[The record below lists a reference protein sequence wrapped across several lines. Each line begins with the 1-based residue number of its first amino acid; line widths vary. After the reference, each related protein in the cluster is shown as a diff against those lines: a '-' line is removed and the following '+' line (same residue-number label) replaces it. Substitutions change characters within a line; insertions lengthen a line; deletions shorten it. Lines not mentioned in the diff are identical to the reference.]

1 MASIEKMHER
11 VGPLALASQGKKK
24 RRFSIAP
31 ILFLLPA
38 ALILGGVVLF
48 PIINAFILSFYRY
61 QLNMPALG
69 KTFIGLDNYIYIFED
84 QELLGS
90 VAWTLQFT
98 VTVVIAELLIGM
110 IFALV
115 LNSSVLGR
123 LREPLRAVFL
133 VPIMLSGV
141 VSGLMWRLLFDPE
154 YGPINHLMSSIG
166 VGMVHWGSEIPTARL
181 MVIITDIWLATPFCM
196 LVLLAGMQGIPNDYL
211 EAAAIDG
218 ANSFQ
223 SFTRIMLPLLRF
235 PIAVV
240 VITRAMD
247 AIRAFDMIYTLTGGG
262 PGSTTSTIMYY
273 NYRYAFAYFQM
284 GRASAMSILF
294 ALIIFAFSFVL
305 MRVLRR
311 EAVD

>member
-1 MASIEKMHER
+1 
-11 VGPLALASQGKKK
+11 V
-24 RRFSIAP
+24 
-31 ILFLLPA
+31 
-38 ALILGGVVLF
+38 
-48 PIINAFILSFYRY
+48 LSFYRY
-61 QLNMPALG
+61 QLNMPAMG
-69 KTFIGLDNYIYIFED
+69 KEWVGLDNYLYIFED
-84 QELLGS
+84 QELMGS
-90 VAWTLQFT
+90 VAWTVQFA
-98 VTVVIAELLIGM
+98 VTVVIAELVIGM

-115 LNSSVLGR
+115 LNSRVLGR
-123 LREPLRAVFL
+123 WREPLRAIFL

-166 VGMVHWGSEIPTARL
+166 IGMVHWGSEIPTARL

-223 SFTRIMLPLLRF
+223 SFMRITLPLLRF
-235 PIAVV
+235 PIMVV
-240 VITRAMD
+240 VVTRAMD

-262 PGSTTSTIMYY
+262 PGSSTSTIMYY

-284 GRASAMSILF
+284 GRASAMAMLF
-294 ALIIFAFSFVL
+294 ALIIFVFSFFI
-305 MRVLRR
+305 MRMLRR
-311 EAVD
+311 DPN